1 MLVMVKTITVS
12 DEVYEKLA
20 SAKDSEESFSEFLSR
35 LVESTNAMETLSKLR
50 GTLNLPEK
58 RKILQEI
65 GQKRT
70 ERRT

>member
-1 MLVMVKTITVS
+1 MVKTITIR

-20 SAKDSEESFSEFLSR
+20 SAKDAEESFSEFLNR
-35 LVESTNAMETLSKLR
+35 LVESTNAMEMLRKLR

-58 RKILQEI
+58 KMILKEI
-65 GQKRT
+65 AQKRT

>member
-1 MLVMVKTITVS
+1 MVKTITIR

-20 SAKDSEESFSEFLSR
+20 SAKDSEESFSEFLNR
-35 LVESTNAMETLSKLR
+35 LVEGTNALETLKKMR
-50 GTLNLPEK
+50 GTLNAPEK

-65 GQKRT
+65 AHERA